1 MKRAWAVAC
10 VGFSLVFSAMTRAQV
25 ADPKAAFFQ
34 SLGRFSVALD
44 GPLGDEGRAV
54 RMALDG
60 MARGLE
66 EWDASIRAS
75 ETAFATALPG
85 SDAATAARMHVAVGA
100 AFLDR
105 NRVQDA
111 LREFAAGAHLDPAR
125 VDAFL
130 FQGIAYDQALGDQE
144 KAATSFRQATALQP
158 GNLELQYMLARA
170 LDKTGRHAEALQGFQ
185 AVSRAWRD
193 DVQAHP
199 ISSPAAHDAPFIR
212 LGLLQERSGVEPFFP
227 PVLYAEGFA
236 LLERGEFV
244 QALEA
249 FKQRVADDPLAAN
262 DVDPRDA
269 LGMGAAAFRGGNL
282 GPAAQALRVAI
293 EREPNRADAHRLLG
307 RVLLANRAD
316 DEGVKE
322 LRLAVRL
329 SSGDERA
336 HLALADA
343 LVQLRRPADAEA
355 AFRDAIK
362 ALPGSGRAHYRLGRL
377 FQRQNRTLEAL
388 AEFETAAGLHP
399 LIGAGRLLQ
408 VIGAL
413 NAAEQNFALALKAYS
428 RRVDIHPNDA
438 DAHRSLAYTY
448 LRLDRREEAFAEFA
462 VALWLA
468 PDAADVYVAI
478 SQLDVSNG
486 DFDAAVE
493 DARRAIERNPSSKQA
508 RYALASALMRLGK
521 QDDAKPEFD
530 AFERL
535 QAEETAA
542 TARQMTVNGLRR
554 EAAARSDGG
563 EYDRAVAALRKV
575 LELSSSAASSHLEL
589 GVALLKAGQA
599 AEALDHLQ
607 AAARLEDSLEVHEQ
621 LTSAYAALERP
632 ADRDRELARSQ
643 QLRRQMFLGE
653 ESR

>member
-1 MKRAWAVAC
+1 MKQALVAAS
-10 VGFSLVFSAMTRAQV
+10 VVLSLAASCPALAQT

-34 SLGRFSVALD
+34 SLARFSVALD
-44 GPLGDEGRAV
+44 GQIGDEGRAIRAAV
-54 RMALDG
+54 DG
-60 MARGLE
+60 MARGLD
-66 EWDASIRAS
+66 EWDATVRAS
-75 ETAFATALPG
+75 ESSFAVALPG
-85 SDAATAARMHVAVGA
+85 SGAATAARMHVAIGG

-105 NRVQDA
+105 GRVQDA

-125 VDAFL
+125 ADAFL
-130 FQGIAYDQALGDQE
+130 FQGITYDQAVGDFD
-144 KAATSFRQATALQP
+144 KAATAFRQASALEP
-158 GNLELQYMLARA
+158 ANPLLPYLLGRA
-170 LDKTGRHAEALQGFQ
+170 LDKSGKHAEASEAFRTVL
-185 AVSRAWRD
+185 RLWRQD
-193 DVQAHP
+193 IGAHAA
-199 ISSPAAHDAPFIR
+199 SAHDTPFIR

-227 PVLYAEGFA
+227 PVLYTEGFA
-236 LLERGEFV
+236 LLERGEFAK
-244 QALEA
+244 ALEA
-249 FKQRVADDPLAAN
+249 FRQQVADDPLAAY

-269 LGMGAAAFRGGNL
+269 FGVGASAFRGGNA
-282 GPAAQALRVAI
+282 GSAAQALKVAI

-307 RVLLANRAD
+307 RVLLANRQD

-322 LRLAVRL
+322 LRLAVQL
-329 SSGDERA
+329 SPGDERA

-355 AFRDAIK
+355 AFRDAIR

-377 FQRQNRTLEAL
+377 YQRQNKSLEAL
-388 AEFETAAGLHP
+388 AEFEAAARLHP

-413 NAAEQNFALALKAYS
+413 NAAQQKFDAALQAYS
-428 RRVDIHPNDA
+428 TRVEIHPNDA

-448 LRLDRREEAFAEFA
+448 VRLDRRDEAFAEFA

-468 PDAADVYVAI
+468 PDAADVYVAM

-486 DFDAAVE
+486 EFDTAVE

-508 RYALASALMRLGK
+508 RYALATALTRLDRR
-521 QDDAKPEFD
+521 DDAKPEFD

-542 TARQMTVNGLRR
+542 AARQMTVNGLRR

-575 LELSSSAASSHLEL
+575 LELSPSAASSHLEL
-589 GVALLKAGQA
+589 GVALLKAGQT
-599 AEALDHLQ
+599 AEAVDHLQ
-607 AAARLEDSLEVHEQ
+607 AAARLEDSLDVHEQ
-621 LTSAYAALERP
+621 LTSAYAALGRQ
-632 ADRDRELARSQ
+632 ADSDRELAKSQ
-643 QLRRQMFLGE
+643 QLRRQMLLGE
-653 ESR
+653 GSR